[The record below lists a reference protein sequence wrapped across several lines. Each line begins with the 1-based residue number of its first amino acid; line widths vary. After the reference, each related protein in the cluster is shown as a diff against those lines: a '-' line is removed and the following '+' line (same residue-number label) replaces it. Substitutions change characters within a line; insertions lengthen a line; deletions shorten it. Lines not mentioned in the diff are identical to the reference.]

1 MFANVFPLLLLI
13 ALFAVVSSVE
23 FNLDS
28 FKTDVVNDDRV
39 WLVEFYSTMCGS
51 CQEFSAVWKKLDQS
65 MRSIST
71 AQINIDEPHGM
82 EIAKALDVLDEGIPN
97 VRLLNSRQKPNGIS
111 IMTGTNLIEGTD

>member
-1 MFANVFPLLLLI
+1 MISLLLI
-13 ALFAVVSSVE
+13 VSLAVVSAVE
-23 FNLDS
+23 YNLES

-51 CQEFSAVWKKLDQS
+51 CKEFSSIWKKLDLS

-82 EIAKALDVLDEGIPN
+82 AIAKALDVLDEGIPN
-97 VRLLNSRQKPNGIS
+97 VRLLNSKQKPSGVS
-111 IMTGTNLIEGTD
+111 LMTGMNLINKTD